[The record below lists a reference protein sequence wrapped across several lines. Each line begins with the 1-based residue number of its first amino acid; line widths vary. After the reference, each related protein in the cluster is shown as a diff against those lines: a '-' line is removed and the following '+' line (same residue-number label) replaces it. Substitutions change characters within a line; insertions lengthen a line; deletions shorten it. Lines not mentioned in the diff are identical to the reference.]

1 MQRAGEK
8 GGLTMDQW
16 KERAAD
22 LALEKRNLEKII
34 AGSRARIKEI
44 DSELDELM
52 KQTVELAREGK
63 L

>member
-1 MQRAGEK
+1 MN
-8 GGLTMDQW
+8 QW
-16 KERAAD
+16 KEKAVD

-63 L
+63 LWEK